1 MAQANS
7 GHLGIIQRLM
17 QEMRRAGATGD
28 RKGLTGRCSAL
39 EQTAH
44 GLQGVLRERS
54 GGLSPSSV
62 LLRSLSLYQGTVLSC
77 TLCTLAAK
85 EASWV
90 RSSRMMRSMYRCE
103 GARPEAVYSMCRSGS
118 SSTSKSL

>member
-1 MAQANS
+1 MADA
-7 GHLGIIQRLM
+7 LRLSVPH
-17 QEMRRAGATGD
+17 EACKER
-28 RKGLTGRCSAL
+28 LWGRTL
-39 EQTAH
+39 
-44 GLQGVLRERS
+44 VL
-54 GGLSPSSV
+54 PSSV
-62 LLRSLSLYQGTVLSC
+62 LFRSLSLYQGTVLSC

-118 SSTSKSL
+118 SSTSRSLQGHNPASGPRCC